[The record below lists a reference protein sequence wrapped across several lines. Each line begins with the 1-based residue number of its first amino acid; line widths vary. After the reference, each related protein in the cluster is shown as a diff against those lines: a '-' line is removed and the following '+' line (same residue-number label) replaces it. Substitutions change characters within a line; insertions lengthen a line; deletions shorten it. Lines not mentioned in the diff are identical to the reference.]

1 MTTKAPRHRLSERL
15 DRLPP
20 YLFAEIDRKK
30 KEVRARGVD
39 LIDLSIGDPD
49 LPTPAPIIEALRRAA
64 GDPRNHQYPSYE
76 GLLSFRRAAADFY
89 RRRFEVELDPETEVL
104 TLIGSKEGIAHFP
117 LAFID
122 PGAQV
127 LVPDPGYPVYGAST
141 ILAAG
146 EPQTFPLRA
155 ERGFLPDWK
164 TLKPKK
170 DARILFL
177 NYPNNPTS
185 AVCDQKFLKQAVEF
199 CKANHLI
206 LAYDAA
212 YSEMYFGP
220 PPGTA
225 LQIPGARDVTIEFH
239 SLSKTF
245 NMTGWRIG
253 FAAGNAELI
262 AGLRK
267 VKTNIDSGAFQ
278 AVQEAGI
285 AALSSP
291 PEITEGIRTIYRERR
306 DILARALKQ
315 AGLAF
320 ELPEATFYLW
330 ARVPADQDS
339 AGYTTLL
346 LEKAGVVVTPGSG
359 FGRTGEGYIRFAL
372 TKDKDRIAEAA
383 RRIAAL

>member
-1 MTTKAPRHRLSERL
+1 MTAKSPRHHLSERL

-76 GLLSFRRAAADFY
+76 GLLSFRSAAADFY
-89 RRRFEVELDPETEVL
+89 RRRFGVELDPESEIL

-117 LAFID
+117 LAFTD
-122 PGAQV
+122 PGDQV

-185 AVCDQKFLKQAVEF
+185 AVCDRKFLKQAVEF

-212 YSEMYFGP
+212 YSEMYFGS
-220 PPGTA
+220 PPGSA

-285 AALSSP
+285 AALASP
-291 PEITEGIRTIYRERR
+291 PEITEGIRKIYRERR
-306 DILARALKQ
+306 DILARSLIQ
-315 AGLAF
+315 IGLDF

-330 ARVPADQDS
+330 ARVPKGQDS

-346 LEKAGVVVTPGSG
+346 LEQAGVVVTPGAG

>member
-1 MTTKAPRHRLSERL
+1 MRAKSPRHRLSERL

-76 GLLSFRRAAADFY
+76 GLLSFRQAAADFY
-89 RRRFEVELDPETEVL
+89 RRRFGVELDPETEVL

-117 LAFID
+117 LAFTD
-122 PGAQV
+122 PGDQV

-141 ILAAG
+141 ILSAG

-185 AVCDQKFLKQAVEF
+185 AVCDQKFLKQAVNF
-199 CKANHLI
+199 CQTNHLI

-212 YSEMYFGP
+212 YSEIYFDS
-220 PPGTA
+220 PPGSA
-225 LQIPGARDVTIEFH
+225 LQVKGARDVTIEFH

-253 FAAGNAELI
+253 FAVGNAELI

-267 VKTNIDSGAFQ
+267 VKTNIDSGTFQ
-278 AVQEAGI
+278 AVQEAGS
-285 AALSSP
+285 AALASP
-291 PEITEGIRTIYRERR
+291 PELTEGIRKIYRERR
-306 DILARALKQ
+306 DILARSLKQ
-315 AGLAF
+315 AGLDF
-320 ELPEATFYLW
+320 ELPAATFYLW
-330 ARVPADQDS
+330 ARVPSGQDS

-346 LEKAGVVVTPGSG
+346 LEKAGVVVTPGVG

-383 RRIAAL
+383 RRIASL